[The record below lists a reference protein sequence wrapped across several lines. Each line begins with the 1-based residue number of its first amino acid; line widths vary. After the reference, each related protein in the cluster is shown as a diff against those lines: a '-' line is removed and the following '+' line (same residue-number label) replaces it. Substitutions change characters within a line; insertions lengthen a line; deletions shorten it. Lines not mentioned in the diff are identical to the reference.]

1 MIIKPLGA
9 STDST
14 LISPGR
20 TNKGYQLFNFQ
31 PLFISM
37 GKLCQ
42 NYFILAILFKRQICM
57 TSKFNKYT

>member
-20 TNKGYQLFNFQ
+20 TNNVYQLFNLQ
-31 PLFISM
+31 EV
-37 GKLCQ
+37 
-42 NYFILAILFKRQICM
+42 
-57 TSKFNKYT
+57 